1 MAAFNFEKNLLHQE
15 NAVKSTLAVFE
26 NLQLQTVSEVDKN
39 YINPV
44 YNKIDKIGN
53 HFENVIQPFG
63 QYRKNIEA
71 KQADNQ
77 IDIKANPKSNIID
90 IMMETGTGKTYTYT
104 KTIFELHKNYGIF
117 KFIVVVPTLSIKAG
131 TIDFLKSGS
140 SREHFKEQYG
150 KTLHLHIVESQKKT
164 KSKKSHIPSSVENFV
179 KAGNFEKNSIQVM
192 IINAGMINSE
202 TMQKSFDKGLFDKYT
217 VPFDAIAA
225 TKPFM
230 IIDEPHKFG
239 QSNKTWENIQK
250 MKPQF
255 MLRYG
260 ATFPDKEVK
269 QKNLLTGKLE
279 TSYTKDYHNL
289 IYQLTAVDAFNN
301 NLVKGIVGH
310 ITEFE
315 SGKNAVVKFIDSD
328 GTEAVFEVTEIK
340 KGKDDKKEDY
350 TKKVKLSKKESLS
363 KVHSEMT
370 DLLIENLNKSTIV
383 LSNGLEMKKGD
394 KINPYSYA
402 EKLQETMI
410 QKAIKQH
417 FEIEKELLTR
427 DVKIK
432 PLTLFFIDNIEEYRN
447 KDGYIRKTVEQYIKA
462 EVESLIGDKTQNL
475 EPNTQNYISYL
486 EKTLLDLSATHAG
499 YFSKDNT
506 EKDEA
511 IEKEINEILHD
522 KQAMLDLENPRRFIF
537 SKWTLREGW
546 DNPNVFQICKLRSS
560 GSEISKLQEVGRGLR
575 LPVNEYGNRVKDEQ
589 FYLNYFVDFTESD
602 FVDKLVNEINQK
614 SGAVSIEKVETNVTS
629 LLKIILQKYP
639 EQFADE
645 EQLLEFLDEKG
656 IIKRNNDF
664 KEGGYDFIKNNFPM
678 IFEGVH
684 SNKVRKATDPKKK
697 VVVRTEKYQ
706 ELKDL
711 WEKLNEKVILE
722 YKFDNEAVFKILFT
736 KFLKAQKDNFTSDG
750 INERISKIEIKD
762 NKAVA
767 NEPESVY
774 NRKTASIS
782 IMKYSDFLKELSKI
796 LNINIKTLHQSIIDA
811 GTDINKYLNQTT
823 LRIIKQNF
831 DFFLMSQAFDKYSIE
846 YKKVSNSI
854 HPTKLTDRKGNV
866 LKEVAA
872 SDVGILFSDE
882 DIANAYFFDE
892 LYYDSDLEKTN
903 IKSEIKEVIV
913 FTKIPKN
920 SIKIP
925 VAGGKTYS
933 PDFAYVLKFKDGEQK
948 LNFIIETKD
957 VNSKDGLRNE
967 EKFKIKHAEKF
978 FDGKVKIEFRTQFS
992 NNKIVDLI
1000 KEISMNE

>member
-1 MAAFNFEKNLLHQE
+1 MKGFNFEKNLSHQSH
-15 NAVKSTLAVFE
+15 AVDSTIAVFE
-26 NLQLQTVSEVDKN
+26 NISLVQPTEVDKN
-39 YINPV
+39 YINPTFDFLSDWA
-44 YNKIDKIGN
+44 YPQNLRAIQESNGIDEKIKRN
-53 HFENVIQPFG
+53 
-63 QYRKNIEA
+63 
-71 KQADNQ
+71 
-77 IDIKANPKSNIID
+77 SNIID
-90 IMMETGTGKTYTYT
+90 IMMETGTGKTYTYA
-104 KTIFELHKNYGIF
+104 KTIFELNKNYGIF

-131 TIDFLKSGS
+131 TIDFLKSDS

-150 KTLHLHIVESQKKT
+150 KVLHLHIVESQKNN
-164 KSKKSHIPSSVENFV
+164 KSKKSFIPPAVSSFV
-179 KAGNFEKNSIQVM
+179 NTGKYEKNSIQVM

-217 VPFDAIAA
+217 VPFDAIGA

-230 IIDEPHKFG
+230 IIDEPHKFAQG
-239 QSNKTWENIQK
+239 NKTWENIQK

-255 MLRYG
+255 ILRYG
-260 ATFPDKEVK
+260 ATFQGYE
-269 QKNLLTGKLE
+269 
-279 TSYTKDYHNL
+279 NL
-289 IYQLTAVDAFNN
+289 IYKLTAVDSFNR
-301 NLVKGIVGH
+301 NLVKGVIGH

-315 SGKNAVVKFIDSD
+315 SGKNAIVKFIDSD
-328 GTEAVFEVTEIK
+328 GTEASFELNENNQRKTIK
-340 KGKDDKKEDY
+340 
-350 TKKVKLSKKESLS
+350 VSKKESLK
-363 KVHSEMT
+363 KVHPEMT
-370 DLLIENLNKSTIV
+370 DLGIENLNKSTVV

-410 QKAIKQH
+410 QKAIKHH
-417 FEIEKELLTR
+417 FVIEKELLTR
-427 DVKIK
+427 EVKIK
-432 PLTLFFIDNIEEYRN
+432 PLTLFFIDNIDEYRN
-447 KDGYIRKTVEQYIKA
+447 KDGYIKKTVEQLAKA
-462 EVESLIGDKTQNL
+462 EIENL
-475 EPNTQNYISYL
+475 LKEEEDVYYKAFL
-486 EKTLLDLSATHAG
+486 EKSLTDISAIHGG
-499 YFSKDNT
+499 YFSKDNS

-602 FVDKLVNEINQK
+602 FVDKLVSEINQK
-614 SGAVSIEKVETNVTS
+614 SGAVSIDETPVLLTDNMIKQIIEKYDFDDANV
-629 LLKIILQKYP
+629 LLQKLIM
-639 EQFADE
+639 EDKVIDFSRK
-645 EQLLEFLDEKG
+645 FL
-656 IIKRNNDF
+656 
-664 KEGGYDFIKNNFPM
+664 EGGFEFIKQNYPR
-678 IFEGVH
+678 IFEGVN

-697 VVVRTEKYQ
+697 IAVRTEKYQ

-722 YKFDNEAVFKILFT
+722 YKFDNEAEFKTLFT
-736 KFLKAQKDNFTSDG
+736 EFLKAQKDNFKSDG

-774 NRKTASIS
+774 NRKTANIS
-782 IMKYSDFLKELSKI
+782 IMKYSDFLKELSKS
-796 LNINIKTLHQSIIDA
+796 LNINISTLHQSIIDA
-811 GTDINKYLNQTT
+811 GTEINKYLNQTT

-831 DFFLMSQAFDKYSIE
+831 DFYLMSQAFYKYSIE

-854 HPTKLTDRKGNV
+854 HPTKLTDDKGNV
-866 LKEVAA
+866 LKEISA
-872 SDVGILFSDE
+872 SDVGVLFSDE
-882 DIANAYFFDE
+882 DVAKSYFFEE

-903 IKSEIKEVIV
+903 IITEIKEVIV

-925 VAGGKTYS
+925 VAGGKSYS

-948 LNFIIETKD
+948 LNLIVETKD
-957 VNSKDGLRNE
+957 VNSKDILRDE

-978 FDGKVKIEFRTQFS
+978 FDGKVKIEFKTQFT

-1000 KEISMNE
+1000 KEIAIDE

>member
-1 MAAFNFEKNLLHQE
+1 MKGFNFEKNLNHQSH
-15 NAVKSTLAVFE
+15 AVESSIAVFE
-26 NLQLQTVSEVDKN
+26 NISLEKPTEAEKN
-39 YINPV
+39 FINPEFD
-44 YNKIDKIGN
+44 YTI
-53 HFENVIQPFG
+53 ERTYPQ
-63 QYRKNIEA
+63 NIRAVQE
-71 KQADNQ
+71 DNGVNEE
-77 IDIKANPKSNIID
+77 IKRNSNIID

-104 KTIFELHKNYGIF
+104 KTIFELNKNYGIF

-131 TIDFLKSGS
+131 TIDFLKSDS

-150 KTLHLHIVESQKKT
+150 KILHLHIVESLKNN
-164 KSKKSHIPSSVENFV
+164 KSKKSFIPPAVTSFV
-179 KAGNFEKNSIQVM
+179 NAGNFEKNSIQVM

-217 VPFDAIAA
+217 VPFDAVGA

-239 QSNKTWENIQK
+239 TSSKTWENIQK

-255 MLRYG
+255 ILRYG
-260 ATFPDKEVK
+260 ATFQGYE
-269 QKNLLTGKLE
+269 
-279 TSYTKDYHNL
+279 NL
-289 IYQLTAVDAFNN
+289 IYTLTAVDSFNR
-301 NLVKGIVGH
+301 NLVKGVIGH
-310 ITEFE
+310 ITEFD

-328 GTEAVFEVTEIK
+328 GTEASFELTEN
-340 KGKDDKKEDY
+340 DKKK
-350 TKKVKLSKKESLS
+350 TVKISKKDSM
-363 KVHSEMT
+363 KKIHPEMS
-370 DLLIENLNKSTIV
+370 DLGIENLNKSTVV

-410 QKAIKQH
+410 QKAIKHH
-417 FEIEKELLTR
+417 FEIEKSLLTR
-427 DVKIK
+427 EVKIK
-432 PLTLFFIDNIEEYRN
+432 PLTLFFIDNIDEYRN
-447 KDGYIRKTVEQYIKA
+447 KDGYIRKTVEQYIELEIKELLKTEKDVFYKA
-462 EVESLIGDKTQNL
+462 
-475 EPNTQNYISYL
+475 YL
-486 EKTLLDLSATHAG
+486 EKTLLDLSITHAG

-614 SGAVSIEKVETNVTS
+614 SGAISIEVVPDKLSDIMIKKICELYETN
-629 LLKIILQKYP
+629 
-639 EQFADE
+639 EDE
-645 EQLLEFLDEKG
+645 LLEVLDS
-656 IIKRNNDF
+656 NNVVTRTNSF
-664 KEGGYDFIKNNFPM
+664 KTGGFDFIKQNYPR
-678 IFEGVH
+678 IFEGVN

-722 YKFDNEAVFKILFT
+722 YKFDNEAGFKTLFT
-736 KFLKAQKDNFTSDG
+736 DFLKAQKDNFTSDG

-762 NKAVA
+762 NKAVT

-774 NRKTASIS
+774 NRKTTTIS

-823 LRIIKQNF
+823 LRVIKQNF
-831 DFFLMSQAFDKYSIE
+831 DHYLMANAIDKFSIE
-846 YKKVSNSI
+846 YKKVSNNI
-854 HPTKLTDRKGNV
+854 HPTMLTDEKGNV
-866 LKEVAA
+866 LKEISA
-872 SDVGILFSDE
+872 SDVGVLFADE
-882 DIANAYFFDE
+882 SVANSYFFDE

-925 VAGGKTYS
+925 VAGGKSYS

-948 LNFIIETKD
+948 LNFIVETKD
-957 VNSKDGLRNE
+957 VNSKDGLRDE

-978 FDGKVKIEFRTQFS
+978 FDGKVKIEFKTQFS

-1000 KEISMNE
+1000 KEIADK

>member
-1 MAAFNFEKNLLHQE
+1 MKGFNFEKNLNHQSH
-15 NAVKSTLAVFE
+15 AVDSTNAVFE
-26 NLQLQTVSEVDKN
+26 NISLVQPTEADKN
-39 YINPV
+39 YINPAFDFLSDWAYPQNLRAV
-44 YNKIDKIGN
+44 QESNGIDEKIKRN
-53 HFENVIQPFG
+53 
-63 QYRKNIEA
+63 
-71 KQADNQ
+71 
-77 IDIKANPKSNIID
+77 SNIID

-104 KTIFELHKNYGIF
+104 KTIFELNKNYGIF
-117 KFIVVVPTLSIKAG
+117 KFIIVVPTLSIKAG
-131 TIDFLKSGS
+131 TIDFLKSDS

-150 KTLHLHIVESQKKT
+150 KTLHLHIVESQKNS
-164 KSKKSHIPSSVENFV
+164 KSKKSYIPPAVSSFV
-179 KAGNFEKNSIQVM
+179 NAGNFEKNSIQVM

-217 VPFDAIAA
+217 VPFDAVAA

-239 QSNKTWENIQK
+239 QGNKTWENIQK

-255 MLRYG
+255 ILRYG
-260 ATFPDKEVK
+260 ATFPDKEISVR
-269 QKNLLTGKLE
+269 NVLTGKPE
-279 TSYTKDYHNL
+279 KQTTKDYHNL
-289 IYQLTAVDAFNN
+289 IYQLTAIDSFNN
-301 NLVKGIVGH
+301 NLVKGVIGH
-310 ITEFE
+310 ITEF
-315 SGKNAVVKFIDSD
+315 NAGENAIVKFIDSD
-328 GTEAVFEVTEIK
+328 GTEASFELIENDKRKTVT
-340 KGKDDKKEDY
+340 
-350 TKKVKLSKKESLS
+350 VSKKESLK
-363 KVHSEMT
+363 KVHPEMS
-370 DLLIENLNKSTIV
+370 DLGIENLNKSTVV

-410 QKAIKQH
+410 QKAIKHH
-417 FEIEKELLTR
+417 FEIEKQLLTR

-432 PLTLFFIDNIEEYRN
+432 PLTLFFIDNIDEYRN
-447 KDGYIRKTVEQYIKA
+447 KEGYIRKTVEQYIK
-462 EVESLIGDKTQNL
+462 VEIEELLKT
-475 EPNTQNYISYL
+475 EKDTFYKTYL
-486 EKTLLDLSATHAG
+486 EKTLIDLSATHAG

-522 KQAMLDLENPRRFIF
+522 KQAILDLENPRRFIF

-602 FVDKLVNEINQK
+602 FVDKLVSEINQK
-614 SGAVSIEKVETNVTS
+614 SGAISIEQVPDKLTEQMIKKICELYETT
-629 LLKIILQKYP
+629 
-639 EQFADE
+639 EDE
-645 EQLLEFLDEKG
+645 LLEVLDT
-656 IIKRNNDF
+656 NDVITRTNSF
-664 KEGGYDFIKNNFPM
+664 KTGGFDFIKQNYSR
-678 IFEGVH
+678 IFEGVN

-722 YKFDNEAVFKILFT
+722 YKFDNEANFKTLFT
-736 KFLKAQKDNFTSDG
+736 EFLKAQKDNFTSDG
-750 INERISKIEIKD
+750 INERISKVEIKD
-762 NKAVA
+762 NKAIVS
-767 NEPESVY
+767 EPESVY
-774 NRKTASIS
+774 NRKTSTIS
-782 IMKYSDFLKELSKI
+782 ILKYSDFLKELSNI
-796 LNINIKTLHQSIIDA
+796 LNINITTLHQSIIDA

-823 LRIIKQNF
+823 LRVIKQNF
-831 DFFLMSQAFDKYSIE
+831 DFFLMTQAFDKYTIE

-854 HPTKLTDRKGNV
+854 HPTKLTDEKGNV
-866 LKEVAA
+866 LKEISA
-872 SDVGILFSDE
+872 SDVGVLFSDE
-882 DIANAYFFDE
+882 DVANSYFFEE

-903 IKSEIKEVIV
+903 IKTEIKEVIV

-925 VAGGKTYS
+925 VAGGKSYS

-948 LNFIIETKD
+948 LNFIVETKD
-957 VNSKDGLRNE
+957 VNSKDGLRDE

-978 FDGKVKIEFRTQFS
+978 FDGKVKIEFRTQFN
-992 NNKIVDLI
+992 NNKMIDLI
-1000 KEISMNE
+1000 KELADN

>member
-1 MAAFNFEKNLLHQE
+1 MSHKIIAQQFQYETQAHQEDCVNNIINIFGYLHQHE
-15 NAVKSTLAVFE
+15 KLSDVLA
-26 NLQLQTVSEVDKN
+26 THH
-39 YINPV
+39 
-44 YNKIDKIGN
+44 NK
-53 HFENVIQPFG
+53 H
-63 QYRKNIEA
+63 QYRFPVQETKN
-71 KQADNQ
+71 
-77 IDIKANPKSNIID
+77 ID

-104 KTIFELHKNYGIF
+104 KTIFELNKNYGIF

-131 TIDFLKSGS
+131 TIDFLKSDS

-150 KTLHLHIVESQKKT
+150 KTLHLHIVESQKNS
-164 KSKKSHIPSSVENFV
+164 KSKKSFIPPAVTSFV
-179 KAGNFEKNSIQVM
+179 NAGTFEKNSIQVM

-217 VPFDAIAA
+217 VPFDAIGA

-239 QSNKTWENIQK
+239 QGNKTWENIQK

-255 MLRYG
+255 ILRYG
-260 ATFPDKEVK
+260 ATFQGYE
-269 QKNLLTGKLE
+269 
-279 TSYTKDYHNL
+279 NL
-289 IYQLTAVDAFNN
+289 IYTLTAVDSFNR
-301 NLVKGIVGH
+301 NLVKGVIGH
-310 ITEFE
+310 ITEF
-315 SGKNAVVKFIDSD
+315 NAGENAIVKFIDSD
-328 GTEAVFEVTEIK
+328 GTEATFELIENERRKTVTV
-340 KGKDDKKEDY
+340 
-350 TKKVKLSKKESLS
+350 TKKESL
-363 KVHSEMT
+363 KKIHPEMS
-370 DLLIENLNKSTIV
+370 DLGIENLNKSTVV
-383 LSNGLEMKKGD
+383 LTNGLEMKKGD

-410 QKAIKQH
+410 QKAIKHH
-417 FEIEKELLTR
+417 FEIEKQLLTR
-427 DVKIK
+427 EVKIK
-432 PLTLFFIDNIEEYRN
+432 PLTLFFIDNIDEYRN
-447 KDGYIRKTVEQYIKA
+447 KEGYIRKTVEQYIKA
-462 EVESLIGDKTQNL
+462 EIEALLKT
-475 EPNTQNYISYL
+475 EKDAFYKAYL
-486 EKTLLDLSATHAG
+486 EKTFLDLSATHAG
-499 YFSKDNT
+499 YFSKDNA

-614 SGAVSIEKVETNVTS
+614 SGAISIEQVPDKLSEQMIKKICELYETT
-629 LLKIILQKYP
+629 
-639 EQFADE
+639 EDE
-645 EQLLEFLDEKG
+645 LLEVLDINNVITRTNSFKTG
-656 IIKRNNDF
+656 GFDYIKQNYPR
-664 KEGGYDFIKNNFPM
+664 
-678 IFEGVH
+678 IFEGVN

-722 YKFDNEAVFKILFT
+722 YKFDNEANFKTLFT
-736 KFLKAQKDNFTSDG
+736 EFLKAQKDNFTSDG
-750 INERISKIEIKD
+750 INERISKVEIKD
-762 NKAVA
+762 NKAVV

-774 NRKTASIS
+774 NRKTATIS

-796 LNINIKTLHQSIIDA
+796 LNININTLHQSIIDS

-831 DFFLMSQAFDKYSIE
+831 DFFLMTQAFDKYSIE

-854 HPTKLTDRKGNV
+854 HPTKLTDERGNV
-866 LKEVAA
+866 LKEISA
-872 SDVGILFSDE
+872 SDVGVLFSDE
-882 DIANAYFFDE
+882 DVADSYFFEE
-892 LYYDSDLEKTN
+892 LYYDSDLEKSN
-903 IKSEIKEVIV
+903 IKTEIKEVIV

-925 VAGGKTYS
+925 VAGGKSYS
-933 PDFAYVLKFKDGEQK
+933 PDFAYVLKFKDGGQK
-948 LNFIIETKD
+948 LNFIVETKD
-957 VNSKDGLRNE
+957 VNSKDGLRDE

-1000 KEISMNE
+1000 KEISINE

>member
-1 MAAFNFEKNLLHQE
+1 MKGFNFEKNLSHQE
-15 NAVKSTLAVFE
+15 NAVESTLAVFE
-26 NLQLQTVSEVDKN
+26 NLQLHTVAEVDKN

-44 YNKIDKIGN
+44 YNKVEKQGN
-53 HFENVIQPFG
+53 VLDNQMLPFG
-63 QYRKNIEA
+63 QYFDNILNRQKRNSVEEKPIA
-71 KQADNQ
+71 
-77 IDIKANPKSNIID
+77 KSNIID

-104 KTIFELHKNYGIF
+104 KTIFELNKNYGIF

-131 TIDFLKSGS
+131 TIDFLKSDS

-150 KTLHLHIVESQKKT
+150 KTLHLHIVESIKNN
-164 KSKKSHIPSSVENFV
+164 KSKKSFIPPAAASFV
-179 KAGNFEKNSIQVM
+179 NAGNFEKNSIQVM

-217 VPFDAIAA
+217 VPFDAIGA

-239 QSNKTWENIQK
+239 TITKTWENIQK

-255 MLRYG
+255 ILRYG
-260 ATFPDKEVK
+260 ATFQGYE
-269 QKNLLTGKLE
+269 
-279 TSYTKDYHNL
+279 NL
-289 IYQLTAVDAFNN
+289 IYTLTAVDSFNR
-301 NLVKGIVGH
+301 NLVKGVIGH

-328 GTEAVFEVTEIK
+328 GTEASFELIEN
-340 KGKDDKKEDY
+340 DKKKTVKISKKDSL
-350 TKKVKLSKKESLS
+350 KKV
-363 KVHSEMT
+363 HPEMS
-370 DLLIENLNKSTIV
+370 DLGIENLNKSTVV

-410 QKAIKQH
+410 QKAIKHH
-417 FEIEKELLTR
+417 FEIEKSLLTR
-427 DVKIK
+427 EVKIK
-432 PLTLFFIDNIEEYRN
+432 PLTLFFIDNIDEYRN
-447 KDGYIRKTVEQYIKA
+447 KDGYIRKTVEQCIELEIK
-462 EVESLIGDKTQNL
+462 ELLKT
-475 EPNTQNYISYL
+475 EKDVFYKAYL
-486 EKTLLDLSATHAG
+486 EKTLLDLSLTHAG

-614 SGAVSIEKVETNVTS
+614 SGAISIEVIPDKLSEIMVKKICELYETT
-629 LLKIILQKYP
+629 
-639 EQFADE
+639 EDE
-645 EQLLEFLDEKG
+645 LLEVLDS
-656 IIKRNNDF
+656 NNVVTRTNSF
-664 KEGGYDFIKNNFPM
+664 KAGGFDFIKQNYPR
-678 IFEGVH
+678 IFEGVN

-722 YKFDNEAVFKILFT
+722 YKFDNEAVFKTLFT
-736 KFLKAQKDNFTSDG
+736 DFLKAQKDNFTSDG

-762 NKAVA
+762 NRAVA

-774 NRKTASIS
+774 NRKTANIS
-782 IMKYSDFLKELSKI
+782 TMKYSDFLKELSKI

-811 GTDINKYLNQTT
+811 GTDINKYLNHTT

-831 DFFLMSQAFDKYSIE
+831 DFYLMSQVFDKYSIE
-846 YKKVSNSI
+846 YKKVSNSV
-854 HPTKLTDRKGNV
+854 HPTKLTDEKGNV
-866 LKEVAA
+866 LKEISA
-872 SDVGILFSDE
+872 SDVGVLFSDE
-882 DIANAYFFDE
+882 DVANSYFFDE

-925 VAGGKTYS
+925 VAGGKSYS

-948 LNFIIETKD
+948 LNFIVETKD
-957 VNSKDGLRNE
+957 VIGKDGLRDE

-978 FDGKVKIEFRTQFS
+978 FDGKVKIEFRSQFS

-1000 KEISMNE
+1000 KEISNND

>member
-1 MAAFNFEKNLLHQE
+1 MKGFNFEKNLNHQSH
-15 NAVKSTLAVFE
+15 AVDSTIAVFE
-26 NLQLQTVSEVDKN
+26 NISLVQPTEADKN
-39 YINPV
+39 YINPAFNFLSDWAYPQNLRAV
-44 YNKIDKIGN
+44 QESNGIDEKIKRN
-53 HFENVIQPFG
+53 
-63 QYRKNIEA
+63 
-71 KQADNQ
+71 
-77 IDIKANPKSNIID
+77 SNIID

-104 KTIFELHKNYGIF
+104 KTIFELNKSYGIF

-131 TIDFLKSGS
+131 TIDFLRSDS

-150 KTLHLHIVESQKKT
+150 KTLHLHIVESQKNS
-164 KSKKSHIPSSVENFV
+164 KSKKSYIPPAVTSFV
-179 KAGNFEKNSIQVM
+179 NSGNFEKNSIQVM

-239 QSNKTWENIQK
+239 QGNKTWENIQK

-255 MLRYG
+255 ILRYG
-260 ATFPDKEVK
+260 ATFQGYE
-269 QKNLLTGKLE
+269 
-279 TSYTKDYHNL
+279 NL
-289 IYQLTAVDAFNN
+289 IYTLTAVDAFNR
-301 NLVKGIVGH
+301 NLVKGVIGH
-310 ITEFE
+310 ITEFNA
-315 SGKNAVVKFIDSD
+315 GKNAIVKFIDSD
-328 GTEAVFEVTEIK
+328 GTEASFELIENDKRKTVTV
-340 KGKDDKKEDY
+340 
-350 TKKVKLSKKESLS
+350 TKKESLK
-363 KVHSEMT
+363 KVHPEMT
-370 DLLIENLNKSTIV
+370 EVDIVKLNKSTIV

-410 QKAIKQH
+410 QKAIKHH
-417 FEIEKELLTR
+417 FEIEKQLLTR
-427 DVKIK
+427 EVKIK
-432 PLTLFFIDNIEEYRN
+432 PLTLFFIDNIDEYRN
-447 KDGYIRKTVEQYIKA
+447 KEGYIRKTVEQYIKA
-462 EVESLIGDKTQNL
+462 EIEELLKT
-475 EPNTQNYISYL
+475 EKDAFYKAYL

-511 IEKEINEILHD
+511 IEKELNEILHD

-614 SGAVSIEKVETNVTS
+614 SGAISIEQVPDKLSEQMIKKICELYETTEDDLIDDLVDKKVIRAS
-629 LLKIILQKYP
+629 HK
-639 EQFADE
+639 
-645 EQLLEFLDEKG
+645 FLD
-656 IIKRNNDF
+656 
-664 KEGGYDFIKNNFPM
+664 GGFDFIKQNYPM
-678 IFEGVH
+678 IFEGVN
-684 SNKVRKATDPKKK
+684 SNKVRKATDQKKK
-697 VVVRTEKYQ
+697 VTIRTSKYD

-722 YKFDNEAVFKILFT
+722 YKFDNETNFRTLFIE
-736 KFLKAQKDNFTSDG
+736 FLKAQKGNFTSDG
-750 INERISKIEIKD
+750 INERISKVEIKD

-767 NEPESVY
+767 SEPESVY
-774 NRKTASIS
+774 NRKTATIS
-782 IMKYSDFLKELSKI
+782 TMKYSDFLKELSKM
-796 LNINIKTLHQSIIDA
+796 LNINIATLHQSIIDSE
-811 GTDINKYLNQTT
+811 TDINKYLNQTT

-831 DFFLMSQAFDKYSIE
+831 DFFLMTQAFDKYSIE

-854 HPTKLTDRKGNV
+854 HPTKLTDEKGNV
-866 LKEVAA
+866 LKEISA
-872 SDVGILFSDE
+872 SDVGVLFSDE
-882 DIANAYFFDE
+882 NVADSYFFEE

-903 IKSEIKEVIV
+903 IKTEIKEVIV

-925 VAGGKTYS
+925 VAGGKSYS

-948 LNFIIETKD
+948 LNFIVETKD
-957 VNSKDGLRNE
+957 VNSKDGLRDE

-978 FDGKVKIEFRTQFS
+978 FDGKVKIEFKTQFS

-1000 KEISMNE
+1000 KELSVNE

>member
-1 MAAFNFEKNLLHQE
+1 MKGFNFEKNLSHQSH
-15 NAVKSTLAVFE
+15 AVDSTIAVFE
-26 NLQLQTVSEVDKN
+26 NISLVQPTEVDKN
-39 YINPV
+39 YINPTFDFLSDWA
-44 YNKIDKIGN
+44 YPQNLRAIQESNGIDEKIKRN
-53 HFENVIQPFG
+53 
-63 QYRKNIEA
+63 
-71 KQADNQ
+71 
-77 IDIKANPKSNIID
+77 SNIID
-90 IMMETGTGKTYTYT
+90 IMMETGTGKTYTYA
-104 KTIFELHKNYGIF
+104 KTIFELNKNYGIF

-131 TIDFLKSGS
+131 TIDFLKSDS

-150 KTLHLHIVESQKKT
+150 KVLHLHIVESQKNN
-164 KSKKSHIPSSVENFV
+164 KSKKSFIPPAVSSFV
-179 KAGNFEKNSIQVM
+179 NTGKYEKNSIQVM

-217 VPFDAIAA
+217 VPFDAIGA

-230 IIDEPHKFG
+230 IIDEPHKFAQG
-239 QSNKTWENIQK
+239 NKTWENIQK

-255 MLRYG
+255 ILRYG
-260 ATFPDKEVK
+260 ATFQGYE
-269 QKNLLTGKLE
+269 
-279 TSYTKDYHNL
+279 NL
-289 IYQLTAVDAFNN
+289 IYKLTAVDSFNR
-301 NLVKGIVGH
+301 NLVKGVIGH

-315 SGKNAVVKFIDSD
+315 SGKNAIVKFIDSD
-328 GTEAVFEVTEIK
+328 GTEASFELNENNQRKTIK
-340 KGKDDKKEDY
+340 
-350 TKKVKLSKKESLS
+350 VSKKESLK
-363 KVHSEMT
+363 KVHPEMT
-370 DLLIENLNKSTIV
+370 DLGIENLNKSTVV

-410 QKAIKQH
+410 QKAIKHH

-432 PLTLFFIDNIEEYRN
+432 PLTLFFIDNIDEYRN
-447 KDGYIRKTVEQYIKA
+447 KDGYIKKTVEQLAKA
-462 EVESLIGDKTQNL
+462 EIENL
-475 EPNTQNYISYL
+475 LKEEEDVYYKAFL
-486 EKTLLDLSATHAG
+486 EKSLTDISAIHGG
-499 YFSKDNT
+499 YFSKDNS

-602 FVDKLVNEINQK
+602 FVDKLVSEINQK
-614 SGAVSIEKVETNVTS
+614 SGAVSIDETPVSLTDNMIKQIIEKYDFDDANV
-629 LLKIILQKYP
+629 LLQKLIM
-639 EQFADE
+639 EDKVIDFSRK
-645 EQLLEFLDEKG
+645 FL
-656 IIKRNNDF
+656 
-664 KEGGYDFIKNNFPM
+664 EGGFEFIKQNYPR
-678 IFEGVH
+678 IFEGVN

-697 VVVRTEKYQ
+697 IAVRTEKYQ

-722 YKFDNEAVFKILFT
+722 YKFDNEAEFKTLFT
-736 KFLKAQKDNFTSDG
+736 EFLKAQKDNFKSDG

-774 NRKTASIS
+774 NRKTANIS
-782 IMKYSDFLKELSKI
+782 IMKYSDFLKELSKS
-796 LNINIKTLHQSIIDA
+796 LNINISTLHQSIIDA
-811 GTDINKYLNQTT
+811 GTEINKYLNQTT

-831 DFFLMSQAFDKYSIE
+831 DFYLMSQAFDKYSIE

-854 HPTKLTDRKGNV
+854 HPTKLTDDKGNV
-866 LKEVAA
+866 LKEISA
-872 SDVGILFSDE
+872 SDIGVLFSDE
-882 DIANAYFFDE
+882 DVAKSYFFEE

-903 IKSEIKEVIV
+903 IITEIKEVIV

-925 VAGGKTYS
+925 VAGGKSYS

-948 LNFIIETKD
+948 LNLIVETKD
-957 VNSKDGLRNE
+957 VNSKDLLRDE

-978 FDGKVKIEFRTQFS
+978 FDGKVKIEFKTQFT

-1000 KEISMNE
+1000 KEIAIDE

>member
-1 MAAFNFEKNLLHQE
+1 MNGFNFEKNLNHQSH
-15 NAVKSTLAVFE
+15 AVDSTIAVFDNISLVQPTE
-26 NLQLQTVSEVDKN
+26 ADKN
-39 YINPV
+39 YINSAFDYTTERTYPENIRAV
-44 YNKIDKIGN
+44 QEDNGVNEKIKRN
-53 HFENVIQPFG
+53 
-63 QYRKNIEA
+63 
-71 KQADNQ
+71 
-77 IDIKANPKSNIID
+77 SNIID

-104 KTIFELHKNYGIF
+104 KTIFELNKNFGIF

-131 TIDFLKSGS
+131 TIDFLKSDN

-150 KTLHLHIVESQKKT
+150 KTLHLHIVESQKNN
-164 KSKKSHIPSSVENFV
+164 KSKKSFIPPAVTSFV
-179 KAGNFEKNSIQVM
+179 NAGNFEKNSIQVM

-217 VPFDAIAA
+217 VPFDAIGA
-225 TKPFM
+225 TKPVM

-239 QSNKTWENIQK
+239 QGNKTWENIQK

-255 MLRYG
+255 ILRYG
-260 ATFPDKEVK
+260 ATFQGYE
-269 QKNLLTGKLE
+269 
-279 TSYTKDYHNL
+279 NL
-289 IYQLTAVDAFNN
+289 IYTLTAVDSFNR
-301 NLVKGIVGH
+301 NLVKGVIGH
-310 ITEFE
+310 ITEFD
-315 SGKNAVVKFIDSD
+315 SGKNAIVKFIDSD
-328 GTEAVFEVTEIK
+328 GTEASFELIENDKRKTVT
-340 KGKDDKKEDY
+340 
-350 TKKVKLSKKESLS
+350 VSQKESLK
-363 KVHSEMT
+363 KVHPEMT
-370 DLLIENLNKSTIV
+370 DLGIENLNKSTVV

-410 QKAIKQH
+410 QKAIKHH

-427 DVKIK
+427 EVKIK
-432 PLTLFFIDNIEEYRN
+432 PLTLFFIDNIDEYRN
-447 KDGYIRKTVEQYIKA
+447 KEGYIRKTVEQYIKA
-462 EVESLIGDKTQNL
+462 EIEELLKT
-475 EPNTQNYISYL
+475 EKDTFYKAYL
-486 EKTLLDLSATHAG
+486 EKTLIDLSATHAG

-589 FYLNYFVDFTESD
+589 FYLNYFVDFTESN
-602 FVDKLVNEINQK
+602 FIDKLVNEINQK
-614 SGAVSIEKVETNVTS
+614 SGAVSIDETPVSLTENMIKQIIEK
-629 LLKIILQKYP
+629 YD
-639 EQFADE
+639 FADE
-645 EQLLEFLDEKG
+645 NSLLQKLIMEDKIIDFSRKFLQ
-656 IIKRNNDF
+656 
-664 KEGGYDFIKNNFPM
+664 GGFDFIKQNYPR
-678 IFEGVH
+678 IFEGVN

-722 YKFDNEAVFKILFT
+722 YKFDNEAGFKTLFT
-736 KFLKAQKDNFTSDG
+736 EFLKTQKDNFTSDG

-762 NKAVA
+762 NRANVL

-774 NRKTASIS
+774 NRKTANIS

-796 LNINIKTLHQSIIDA
+796 LNINISTLHQSIIDA
-811 GTDINKYLNQTT
+811 GTEINMYLNQTT
-823 LRIIKQNF
+823 LRVIKQNF
-831 DFFLMSQAFDKYSIE
+831 DFYLMSQAFDKYSIE

-854 HPTKLTDRKGNV
+854 HPTKLTDDKGNV
-866 LKEVAA
+866 LKEISA
-872 SDVGILFSDE
+872 SDVGVLFSDE
-882 DIANAYFFDE
+882 DVANSYFFEE

-903 IKSEIKEVIV
+903 IKTEIKEVIV

-925 VAGGKTYS
+925 VAGGKSYS

-948 LNFIIETKD
+948 LNFIVETKD
-957 VNSKDGLRNE
+957 VNSKDVLRDE
-967 EKFKIKHAEKF
+967 EKFKIKHAEEF
-978 FDGKVKIEFRTQFS
+978 FGDKVKIEFKTQFS

-1000 KEISMNE
+1000 KEFSVEV

>member
-1 MAAFNFEKNLLHQE
+1 MKGFNFEKNLNHQSH
-15 NAVKSTLAVFE
+15 AVDSTIAVFE
-26 NLQLQTVSEVDKN
+26 NISFVQPNETDKN
-39 YINPV
+39 YINPAFDYTTERTYPENIRAIQEDNGV
-44 YNKIDKIGN
+44 NEKIKRN
-53 HFENVIQPFG
+53 
-63 QYRKNIEA
+63 
-71 KQADNQ
+71 
-77 IDIKANPKSNIID
+77 SNIID

-104 KTIFELHKNYGIF
+104 KTIFELNKQFGIF

-131 TIDFLKSGS
+131 AINFLKSDS

-150 KTLHLHIVESQKKT
+150 KTLHLHIVESQKNN
-164 KSKKSHIPSSVENFV
+164 KSKKSFLPPAITSFV
-179 KAGNFEKNSIQVM
+179 NAGNFEKNSIQVM
-192 IINAGMINSE
+192 IINAGMINSD
-202 TMQKSFDKGLFDKYT
+202 TMQKSFDKCLFDKFT
-217 VPFDAIAA
+217 VPSFAVGA

-239 QSNKTWENIQK
+239 TSNKTWENIQK

-255 MLRYG
+255 ILRYG
-260 ATFPDKEVK
+260 ATFQGYE
-269 QKNLLTGKLE
+269 
-279 TSYTKDYHNL
+279 NL
-289 IYQLTAVDAFNN
+289 IYTLTAVDSFNR
-301 NLVKGIVGH
+301 NLVKGVIGH
-310 ITEFE
+310 ITEFD
-315 SGKNAVVKFIDSD
+315 SGKNAIVKFIDSN
-328 GTEAVFEVTEIK
+328 GTEASFELVENGKRKTVTI
-340 KGKDDKKEDY
+340 
-350 TKKVKLSKKESLS
+350 TKKESL
-363 KVHSEMT
+363 KKIHPEMT
-370 DLLIENLNKSTIV
+370 DLTIENLNKSTVV

-410 QKAIKQH
+410 QKAIKHH
-417 FEIEKELLTR
+417 FEIEKALLTR

-432 PLTLFFIDNIEEYRN
+432 PLTLFFIDNIDEYRN
-447 KDGYIRKTVEQYIKA
+447 KEGYIRKTVELYIEAEIKELLKTEKDTFYKA
-462 EVESLIGDKTQNL
+462 
-475 EPNTQNYISYL
+475 YL

-506 EKDEA
+506 EKDEV

-602 FVDKLVNEINQK
+602 FVDKLVNEINLK
-614 SGAVSIEKVETNVTS
+614 SGAISIEVIPDKLSDMIIKKICELYETTEN
-629 LLKIILQKYP
+629 
-639 EQFADE
+639 E
-645 EQLLEFLDEKG
+645 LLEVLDS
-656 IIKRNNDF
+656 NNVVTRTNSF
-664 KEGGYDFIKNNFPM
+664 KPGGFDFIKQNYPR
-678 IFEGVH
+678 IFEGVN

-722 YKFDNEAVFKILFT
+722 YKFDNEVGFRRLFT
-736 KFLKAQKDNFTSDG
+736 DFLKVQKDNFTSDG
-750 INERISKIEIKD
+750 INERISKIEIRD

-774 NRKTASIS
+774 NRKTAMIS

-796 LNINIKTLHQSIIDA
+796 LNINIKTLHQSIIDT
-811 GTDINKYLNQTT
+811 GIDINKYLNQRT
-823 LRIIKQNF
+823 LRVIKQNF
-831 DFFLMSQAFDKYSIE
+831 DHYLMANAIDKFSIE
-846 YKKVSNSI
+846 YKKVSNNI
-854 HPTKLTDRKGNV
+854 HPTKLTDEKGNV
-866 LKEVAA
+866 LKEISA

-882 DIANAYFFDE
+882 DVATTYFFDE

-903 IKSEIKEVIV
+903 IKTNIKEVIV

-925 VAGGKTYS
+925 VAGGKSYS

-948 LNFIIETKD
+948 LHFIVETKD
-957 VNSKDGLRNE
+957 VNSKDGLRDE

-978 FDGKVKIEFRTQFS
+978 FEGKVKIEFRTQFS
-992 NNKIVDLI
+992 NNKMVDLF
-1000 KEISMNE
+1000 KEIM

>member
-1 MAAFNFEKNLLHQE
+1 MKGFNFEKNLNHQSH
-15 NAVKSTLAVFE
+15 AVDSTIAVFE
-26 NLQLQTVSEVDKN
+26 NISLVQPTEADKN
-39 YINPV
+39 YINPAFDFTTERT
-44 YNKIDKIGN
+44 YPENIRAIQESNGIDEKIKRN
-53 HFENVIQPFG
+53 
-63 QYRKNIEA
+63 
-71 KQADNQ
+71 
-77 IDIKANPKSNIID
+77 SNIID

-104 KTIFELHKNYGIF
+104 KTIFELNKNYGIF

-131 TIDFLKSGS
+131 TIDFLKSDS

-150 KTLHLHIVESQKKT
+150 KTLHLHIVESQKNS
-164 KSKKSHIPSSVENFV
+164 KSKKSFIPPAVTSFV
-179 KAGNFEKNSIQVM
+179 NAGTFEKNSIQVM

-217 VPFDAIAA
+217 VPFDAIGA

-239 QSNKTWENIQK
+239 QGNKTWENIQK

-255 MLRYG
+255 ILRYG
-260 ATFPDKEVK
+260 ATFQGYE
-269 QKNLLTGKLE
+269 
-279 TSYTKDYHNL
+279 NL
-289 IYQLTAVDAFNN
+289 IYTLTAVDSFNR
-301 NLVKGIVGH
+301 NLVKGVIGH
-310 ITEFE
+310 ITEF
-315 SGKNAVVKFIDSD
+315 NAGENAIVKFIDSD
-328 GTEAVFEVTEIK
+328 GTEATFELIENEKRKTVTV
-340 KGKDDKKEDY
+340 
-350 TKKVKLSKKESLS
+350 TKKESL
-363 KVHSEMT
+363 KKIHPEMS
-370 DLLIENLNKSTIV
+370 DLGIENLNKSTVV
-383 LSNGLEMKKGD
+383 LTNGLEMKKGD

-410 QKAIKQH
+410 QKAIKHH
-417 FEIEKELLTR
+417 FEIEKQLLTR

-432 PLTLFFIDNIEEYRN
+432 PLTLFFIDNIDEYRN
-447 KDGYIRKTVEQYIKA
+447 KEGYIRKTVEQYIKA
-462 EVESLIGDKTQNL
+462 EIEELLKT
-475 EPNTQNYISYL
+475 EKDAFYKAYL

-602 FVDKLVNEINQK
+602 FVDKLVSEINQK
-614 SGAVSIEKVETNVTS
+614 SGAISIEQVPDKLSEQMIKKICELYETT
-629 LLKIILQKYP
+629 
-639 EQFADE
+639 EDE
-645 EQLLEFLDEKG
+645 LLEVLDT
-656 IIKRNNDF
+656 NNVITRTNSF
-664 KEGGYDFIKNNFPM
+664 KTGGFDFIKQNYPR
-678 IFEGVH
+678 IFEGVN

-722 YKFDNEAVFKILFT
+722 YKFDNEAKFKTLFT
-736 KFLKAQKDNFTSDG
+736 EFLKAQKDNFTSDG
-750 INERISKIEIKD
+750 INERISKVDIKD

-767 NEPESVY
+767 SEPESVY
-774 NRKTASIS
+774 NRKTATIS
-782 IMKYSDFLKELSKI
+782 IMKYSDFLKELSKM
-796 LNINIKTLHQSIIDA
+796 LNINIATLHQSIIDA
-811 GTDINKYLNQTT
+811 ETDINKYLNQTT

-831 DFFLMSQAFDKYSIE
+831 DFFLMTQAFDKYSIE

-854 HPTKLTDRKGNV
+854 HPTKLTDEKGNV
-866 LKEVAA
+866 LKEISA
-872 SDVGILFSDE
+872 SDVGVLFSDE
-882 DIANAYFFDE
+882 DVADSYFFDE
-892 LYYDSDLEKTN
+892 LYYDSDLEKSN
-903 IKSEIKEVIV
+903 IKTEIKEVIV

-925 VAGGKTYS
+925 VAGGKSYS
-933 PDFAYVLKFKDGEQK
+933 PDFAYVLKFKDGGQK
-948 LNFIIETKD
+948 LHFIVETKNVGSMD
-957 VNSKDGLRNE
+957 ELRQE
-967 EKFKIKHAEKF
+967 EKVKIKHAERF
-978 FDGKVKIEFRTQFS
+978 FDGKLSIEFRTQFS
-992 NNKIVDLI
+992 GKQMKDLI
-1000 KEISMNE
+1000 SEIL

>member
-1 MAAFNFEKNLLHQE
+1 MKGFNFEKNLNHQSH
-15 NAVKSTLAVFE
+15 AVESSIAVFE
-26 NLQLQTVSEVDKN
+26 NISLVQPTETDKN
-39 YINPV
+39 FINPAFDFLSDWAYPQNLRAV
-44 YNKIDKIGN
+44 QESNGIDEKIKRN
-53 HFENVIQPFG
+53 
-63 QYRKNIEA
+63 
-71 KQADNQ
+71 
-77 IDIKANPKSNIID
+77 SNIID

-104 KTIFELHKNYGIF
+104 KTIFELNKNYGIF

-131 TIDFLKSGS
+131 TIDFLKSDS

-150 KTLHLHIVESQKKT
+150 KTLHLHIVESKKNN
-164 KSKKSHIPSSVENFV
+164 KSKKSFIPPAVTSFV
-179 KAGNFEKNSIQVM
+179 NAGNFEKNSIQVM

-217 VPFDAIAA
+217 VPFDAVGA

-239 QSNKTWENIQK
+239 TSTKTWENIQK

-255 MLRYG
+255 ILRYG
-260 ATFPDKEVK
+260 ATFQGYE
-269 QKNLLTGKLE
+269 
-279 TSYTKDYHNL
+279 NL
-289 IYQLTAVDAFNN
+289 IYTLTAVDSFNR
-301 NLVKGIVGH
+301 NLVKGVIGH
-310 ITEFE
+310 ITEFD
-315 SGKNAVVKFIDSD
+315 SGKNAIVKFIDSD
-328 GTEAVFEVTEIK
+328 GTEASFELIEN
-340 KGKDDKKEDY
+340 DKKK
-350 TKKVKLSKKESLS
+350 TVKISKKDSL
-363 KVHSEMT
+363 KKIHPEMSY
-370 DLLIENLNKSTIV
+370 LGIENLNKSTVV
-383 LSNGLEMKKGD
+383 LTNGLEMKKGD

-410 QKAIKQH
+410 QKAIKHH
-417 FEIEKELLTR
+417 FEIEKLLLTR

-432 PLTLFFIDNIEEYRN
+432 PLTLFFIDNIDEYRN
-447 KDGYIRKTVEQYIKA
+447 KDGYIRKTVEQYIELEIKELLKMEKDAFYKA
-462 EVESLIGDKTQNL
+462 
-475 EPNTQNYISYL
+475 YL
-486 EKTLLDLSATHAG
+486 EKTLLDLSVTHGG
-499 YFSKDNT
+499 YFSKDNS

-522 KQAMLDLENPRRFIF
+522 KQAMLDLDNPRRFIF

-614 SGAVSIEKVETNVTS
+614 SGAISIEVVPDKLSDIMVKKICELYETT
-629 LLKIILQKYP
+629 
-639 EQFADE
+639 EDE
-645 EQLLEFLDEKG
+645 LLEVLDS
-656 IIKRNNDF
+656 NNVVTRTNSF
-664 KEGGYDFIKNNFPM
+664 KAGGFDFIKQNYPK
-678 IFEGVH
+678 IFEGVN

-722 YKFDNEAVFKILFT
+722 YKFDNEANFKTLFT
-736 KFLKAQKDNFTSDG
+736 DFLKAQKDNFTSDG

-774 NRKTASIS
+774 NRKTANIS

-811 GTDINKYLNQTT
+811 GTDINKFLNQTT
-823 LRIIKQNF
+823 LRVIKQNF
-831 DFFLMSQAFDKYSIE
+831 DHYLMANAIDKFSIE
-846 YKKVSNSI
+846 YKKVSNNI
-854 HPTKLTDRKGNV
+854 HPTKLTDEKGNV
-866 LKEVAA
+866 LKEISA
-872 SDVGILFSDE
+872 SDVGVLFSDE
-882 DIANAYFFDE
+882 NVANSYFFDE

-925 VAGGKTYS
+925 VAGGKSYS

-948 LNFIIETKD
+948 LNFIVETKD
-957 VNSKDGLRNE
+957 VNSKDGLRDE

-1000 KEISMNE
+1000 KEISVNE